1 MITLFNLLSAYIVQ
15 TIMFMKASILT
26 WFFLNLLFL
35 VTVYVTAQ
43 KVLQVRKYYS
53 HMKYDKFYKIFY
65 SKTRKVE
72 YFLR

>member
-26 WFFLNLLFL
+26 WFFLDLLFL

-53 HMKYDKFYKIFY
+53 HMK
-65 SKTRKVE
+65 
-72 YFLR
+72 